1 MLIHRLLQVGWRAHW
16 YQEASGHIVQG
27 VGLEGQLLYFVCGG
41 HRQRGRRGKDVSGLR
56 EGCSVTSLSGSCP
69 LQGQHY
75 HTYELAKNTEPEKE
89 EEEEFQAA
97 LAVHPVSDMTLMYR
111 LHKHFSRIQLDRTYQ
126 EIQDL
131 QVCGEGCPQKLLG
144 QAGFLFFQQ
153 SEGRLLLLLVGDSR
167 PDAGYSPVSQK

>member
-1 MLIHRLLQVGWRAHW
+1 MHVWGEGRLLC
-16 YQEASGHIVQG
+16 E
-27 VGLEGQLLYFVCGG
+27 LEFHAG
-41 HRQRGRRGKDVSGLR
+41 
-56 EGCSVTSLSGSCP
+56 LSGSCP

-111 LHKHFSRIQLDRTYQ
+111 LHKHFSRIQLDRAYQ

-131 QVCGEGCPQKLLG
+131 QVCGEGYLQKLLD
-144 QAGFLFFQQ
+144 QTGFLFPQQ
-153 SEGRLLLLLVGDSR
+153 SEGRLLLLFVGDHQ
-167 PDAGYSPVSQK
+167 PDTGCSPASQK

>member
-1 MLIHRLLQVGWRAHW
+1 MLVPRSKWKCSAGW
-16 YQEASGHIVQG
+16 
-27 VGLEGQLLYFVCGG
+27 EGQLSPFFFWVV
-41 HRQRGRRGKDVSGLR
+41 Q
-56 EGCSVTSLSGSCP
+56 SVWKKGQMCVWGEEKLLCELEFHASLSGFCL

-111 LHKHFSRIQLDRTYQ
+111 LHKQFSRIQLDRVYQ

-131 QVCGEGCPQKLLG
+131 QVCGEGYLQKQLDQTDCLH
-144 QAGFLFFQQ
+144 FQHTG
-153 SEGRLLLLLVGDSR
+153 GRSLLLFVGNC
-167 PDAGYSPVSQK
+167 

>member
-1 MLIHRLLQVGWRAHW
+1 MCVWSEEKLLCELKVH
-16 YQEASGHIVQG
+16 ASLTGFC
-27 VGLEGQLLYFVCGG
+27 L
-41 HRQRGRRGKDVSGLR
+41 
-56 EGCSVTSLSGSCP
+56 

-111 LHKHFSRIQLDRTYQ
+111 LHKQFSRIQLDRVYQ

-131 QVCGEGCPQKLLG
+131 QVCGEGYLQKLLD
-144 QAGFLFFQQ
+144 QTESHFLQHAG
-153 SEGRLLLLLVGDSR
+153 GRKIFASVCEQLSVRHRL
-167 PDAGYSPVSQK
+167 

>member
-1 MLIHRLLQVGWRAHW
+1 MGNA
-16 YQEASGHIVQG
+16 VQG
-27 VGLEGQLLYFVCGG
+27 GRDNLSFLFSGYYSQYGKSSRCVCGEEKLLCELKV
-41 HRQRGRRGKDVSGLR
+41 HA
-56 EGCSVTSLSGSCP
+56 SLYGFCL

-111 LHKHFSRIQLDRTYQ
+111 LHKQFSRIQLDRVYQ

-131 QVCGEGCPQKLLG
+131 QVCGEGYLQKLLD
-144 QAGFLFFQQ
+144 QTDFLHFQHTG
-153 SEGRLLLLLVGDSR
+153 GRSLLLSVGISETQAIALLIPHYPKLGVTL
-167 PDAGYSPVSQK
+167 PTYSCW

>member
-1 MLIHRLLQVGWRAHW
+1 MRVWGEGRLLCELKLH
-16 YQEASGHIVQG
+16 AS
-27 VGLEGQLLYFVCGG
+27 LC
-41 HRQRGRRGKDVSGLR
+41 
-56 EGCSVTSLSGSCP
+56 GSCP

-111 LHKHFSRIQLDRTYQ
+111 LHKHFSRIQLDRAYQ

-131 QVCGEGCPQKLLG
+131 QVCGEGYLKLLD
-144 QAGFLFFQQ
+144 QTGFLFFQH
-153 SEGRLLLLLVGDSR
+153 SEGR
-167 PDAGYSPVSQK
+167 

>member
-1 MLIHRLLQVGWRAHW
+1 MHVWGEGGLLGELEFRA
-16 YQEASGHIVQG
+16 
-27 VGLEGQLLYFVCGG
+27 
-41 HRQRGRRGKDVSGLR
+41 
-56 EGCSVTSLSGSCP
+56 SLSGSCP

-111 LHKHFSRIQLDRTYQ
+111 LHKHFSRIQLDRAYQ

-131 QVCGEGCPQKLLG
+131 QVCGEGYLQKLLD
-144 QAGFLFFQQ
+144 QTGFLFF
-153 SEGRLLLLLVGDSR
+153 
-167 PDAGYSPVSQK
+167 

>member
-1 MLIHRLLQVGWRAHW
+1 MFVLRSKWECSAGW
-16 YQEASGHIVQG
+16 
-27 VGLEGQLLYFVCGG
+27 EGQLTPFIFWVLQSVW
-41 HRQRGRRGKDVSGLR
+41 K
-56 EGCSVTSLSGSCP
+56 EGEMCVWSEEKLLCELKVHASLSGFCL

-111 LHKHFSRIQLDRTYQ
+111 LHKQFSRIQLDRVYQ

-131 QVCGEGCPQKLLG
+131 QVCGEGYLQKLLD
-144 QAGFLFFQQ
+144 QTESHFLQHAG
-153 SEGRLLLLLVGDSR
+153 GRKIFASVCEQLSVRHRL
-167 PDAGYSPVSQK
+167 